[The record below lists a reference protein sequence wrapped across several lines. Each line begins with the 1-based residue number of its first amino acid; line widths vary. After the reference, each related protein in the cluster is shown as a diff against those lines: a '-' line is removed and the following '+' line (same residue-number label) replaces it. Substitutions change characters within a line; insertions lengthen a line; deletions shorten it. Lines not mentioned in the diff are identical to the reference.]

1 MKKSLRRLSQLVVL
15 SVVVVAGGLVAISTT
30 AQAATTGTPSI
41 TYSGVSN
48 PPTADK
54 PQSKLWWNDGS
65 WWANMWKTGSG
76 WSIYRLDRGTATWV
90 DTGVRSDSR
99 GTASSDTLWDGT
111 HLYIASNAVTSGN
124 STAGQ
129 RALLYRYS
137 YSAGKYTLDTGF
149 PATISNNSSE
159 SLTIA
164 RDSTGVIWATWTQVS
179 GSTSTVFVNSSDPGG
194 TGWGTPFVVPGAV
207 DPNPTPDD
215 LSAIVAFDGDEIG
228 IMWTD
233 QATGTAYWA
242 THTDGDDPRAAS
254 SWRHREAIRGDRQVD
269 DHMNIKTLQA
279 DPSGRVYAAVKT
291 SLDDGSSDP
300 NLAQLVLVVFK
311 PGTGS
316 FEQTTIAR
324 TGDCVTRPQ
333 IMLDTANNRIRVF
346 HTAPSTSVSG
356 CAFSGVAGS
365 IYEKTASM
373 DNPVFGTG
381 RGTVVIED
389 ANSPN
394 MNNVTSS
401 KQSVNAATGIV
412 VMATDHIAKR
422 YWFSD
427 RSLGTSVAPPPGPN
441 PPPAPTAPV
450 ASFSASPTSGRAPLT
465 VNFSDTSTGSP
476 ASWAWNF
483 GDGGTSTTRNPSHT
497 YTAAGTYTV
506 RLTASNAAG
515 SDSSARTIT
524 VKRAVGKPSLASTSA
539 HSISGPADIVAAGS
553 DGVLWNYRADGGGG
567 LQPPVS
573 IGSGWSG
580 LKNGFVTDWNQDG
593 VFDLIAQWTDG
604 RMSYYEGLAAGG
616 LAAGETI
623 GSGWSNFQVTVGH
636 WRTTDEYPSV
646 VAYDAAGTLWHY
658 PHTTGTTFGSRAKI
672 GTGWSGLYTT
682 MADYDQDG
690 AQDILAKRSDGSLV
704 LYRSTGAGS
713 FQPGTPPVI
722 GNGWNSIN
730 SITKLEGYQGPG
742 SYGLMGR
749 FTDGRLAYYPI
760 LNGTWGTRTMEGSG
774 WGPYNIFR

>member
-1 MKKSLRRLSQLVVL
+1 MEKTFRRLSQLVVL
-15 SVVVVAGGLVAISTT
+15 SVVVAGALVGISTA
-30 AQAATTGTPSI
+30 AQADTVGTPSI

-76 WSIYRLDRGTATWV
+76 WSIYRLNRATATWV

-111 HLYIASNAVTSGN
+111 HLYIASNVVAAGSSVSGQQ
-124 STAGQ
+124 A
-129 RALLYRYS
+129 RLYRYS

-164 RDSTGVIWATWTQVS
+164 KDSTGVIWATWTQVS

-215 LSAIVAFDGDEIG
+215 LSAIVAFKGDEIG
-228 IMWTD
+228 VMWTD

-242 THTDGDDPRAAS
+242 SHMDGAEPEAAS
-254 SWRHREAIRGDRQVD
+254 SWKVREAITGDNQVD
-269 DHMNIKTLQA
+269 DHLNIKTLQA

-324 TGDCVTRPQ
+324 TGDCVSRPQ
-333 IMLDTANNRIRVF
+333 IMLDTTNNLVRAF
-346 HTAPSTSVSG
+346 FTAPSTSVSG
-356 CAFSGVAGS
+356 CAFAGVAGS
-365 IYEKTASM
+365 IYEKTAPIN
-373 DNPVFGTG
+373 NPVFGSG
-381 RGTVVIED
+381 RGTPIIED
-389 ANSPN
+389 ANSAN
-394 MNNVTSS
+394 MNDVTST
-401 KQSVNAATGIV
+401 KQSVNAATGLV
-412 VMATDHIAKR
+412 VMASDHVAKR
-422 YWFSD
+422 YWFGE
-427 RSLGTSVAPPPGPN
+427 RRLGMAPPADPT
-441 PPPAPTAPV
+441 PPAP
-450 ASFSASPTSGRAPLT
+450 SFTASPTSGKAPLT
-465 VNFSDTSTGSP
+465 VSFTDTSTGFP
-476 ASWAWNF
+476 WSWAWDF
-483 GDGGTSTTRNPSHT
+483 GDGGTSTEQNPSHT
-497 YTAAGTYTV
+497 YTAAGIYTV
-506 RLTASNAAG
+506 QLTATNEAG
-515 SDSSARTIT
+515 SNSRTMTIT
-524 VKRAVGKPSLASTSA
+524 VDPAGGAPS
-539 HSISGPADIVAAGS
+539 IRGPADIVAAGP
-553 DGVLWNYRADGGGG
+553 DGVLWNYPADGNGG
-567 LQPPVS
+567 LQPRVK

-593 VFDLIAQWTDG
+593 VFDVIAQWTDG
-604 RMSYYEGLAAGG
+604 RMSYYEGVAAGG

-623 GSGWSNFQVTVGH
+623 GSGWSNFQVTVGR
-636 WRTTDEYPSV
+636 WRKADEYPSV

-713 FQPGTPPVI
+713 FQPGTRPVI